1 MSKENLILKNFLAER
16 NLRITSRRTIILEA
30 FLREEGHFSAE
41 ELYKKVVKKNSSI
54 GIATVYRTLK
64 LFQEAGLARM
74 SQFGKGEARYEHNY
88 LHGHHDHLICR
99 QCGKIMEFENPVI
112 EKLQKQIAKKHH
124 FKVTSHRLEMF
135 GICSNCISKQV
146 S

>member
-1 MSKENLILKNFLAER
+1 MSKEIIVLKNFLAKK
-16 NLRITSRRTIILEA
+16 NLRITSRRTTILET
-30 FLREEGHFSAE
+30 FLKEEGHFTAE

-64 LFQEAGLARM
+64 LFQEAGLARR
-74 SQFGKGEARYEHNY
+74 SQFGRGEARYEHNY
-88 LHGHHDHLICR
+88 LHGHHDHLICK

-112 EKLQKQIAKKHH
+112 EKLQEQIANKHQ

-135 GICSNCISKQV
+135 GICSKCDSKQA

>member
-30 FLREEGHFSAE
+30 FLKEEGHFTAE
-41 ELYKKVVKKNSSI
+41 ELYKKVVKINSSI

-74 SQFGKGEARYEHNY
+74 SQFGKGEARYEHSY
-88 LHGHHDHLICR
+88 LHGHHDHLICK
-99 QCGKIMEFENPVI
+99 QCGIIMEFENPVI
-112 EKLQKQIAKKHH
+112 EKLE
-124 FKVTSHRLEMF
+124 FFRLR
-135 GICSNCISKQV
+135 
-146 S
+146 